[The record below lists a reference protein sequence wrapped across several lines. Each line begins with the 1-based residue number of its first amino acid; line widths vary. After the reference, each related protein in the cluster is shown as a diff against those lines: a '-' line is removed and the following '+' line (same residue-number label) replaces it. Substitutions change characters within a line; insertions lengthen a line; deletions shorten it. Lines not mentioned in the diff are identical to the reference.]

1 MAKAKTVYICQ
12 QCGAQSPK
20 WVGKC
25 TSCGSWNSFVED
37 IAVVVQS
44 NSLSPRLS
52 KPQNV
57 VNPLLIGDIQTGKT
71 ERIDTHNGELNRVLG
86 GGMVPGAVM
95 LLAGEPGI
103 GKSTLVLQV
112 ALNLVDKQILYVSG
126 EESAEQIKLR
136 AVRLSTGENHIKILS
151 DTSLENIIFQAD
163 VHKPDVL
170 IIDSIQ
176 TIQSE
181 RLESAPGSV
190 GQIRECTQLLT
201 TYVKRNNLPLI
212 LIGHITKDGTI
223 AGPKVLEHM
232 VDCVLQFEG
241 DMNHVYRILRATK
254 NRFGST
260 SEVGIF
266 EMLSTGLREVANPSE
281 ILISDSE
288 EELSGAVIAGT
299 VEGARPLLIEV
310 QALVSTAVYGTPQ
323 RSAIGYDL
331 RRINMLLAVLE
342 RRVGFRLSQK
352 DVFVNIA
359 GGMKIIDPAV
369 DLALIIAILSSDFD
383 LAMKKRWCFAG
394 EVGLTGEV
402 RPIQRIEQRISEAR
416 KLGFERIFV
425 PAGNLKNLPKQSNIQ
440 VIGVSRVDDVLHKVF
455 KRSQ

>member
-1 MAKAKTVYICQ
+1 
-12 QCGAQSPK
+12 
-20 WVGKC
+20 
-25 TSCGSWNSFVED
+25 VED
-37 IAVVVQS
+37 IASTVQQPAL
-44 NSLSPRLS
+44 NMRLS
-52 KPQNV
+52 KPQNL
-57 VNPLLIGDIQTGKT
+57 VNPLQIDQIQTGKT

-95 LLAGEPGI
+95 LIAGEPGI

-112 ALNLVDKQILYVSG
+112 ALHLSDKQVLYVSG

-136 AVRLSTGENHIKILS
+136 ANRLSSSETKIKILS
-151 DTSLENIIFQAD
+151 DTSLENIIYQAE
-163 VHKPDVL
+163 VHKPEVL

-176 TIQSE
+176 TMQSE

-190 GQIRECTQLLT
+190 GQIRECTQILT
-201 TYVKRNNLPLI
+201 GFVKKNNLPLI
-212 LIGHITKDGTI
+212 LIGHITKDGSI

-260 SEVGIF
+260 AEVGIF

-281 ILISDSE
+281 ILISDST
-288 EELSGAVIAGT
+288 EELSGAVIAAT

-331 RRINMLLAVLE
+331 KRINMLLAVLE

-352 DVFVNIA
+352 DVFINIA
-359 GGMKIIDPAV
+359 GGMKIADPAV

-416 KLGFERIFV
+416 KLGFERIIV
-425 PAGNLKNLPKQSNIQ
+425 PAGNLKNLPKQNNIH
-440 VIGVSRVDDVLHKVF
+440 VIGVNKVEDVLHKVF
-455 KRSQ
+455 QKKQD